1 MAAIIKVNGETTDV
15 RPKNGTD
22 FSLEEMKEIVGGY
35 IEVLFLEGGDL
46 MVVNEDGK
54 NQNLPLNTEATEII
68 DGDIYY
74 DGDVIVGDVLL
85 CGRNQIK

>member
-1 MAAIIKVNGETTDV
+1 MATIIKANGETIDV
-15 RPKNGTD
+15 KPKNGTD

-54 NQNLPLNTEATEII
+54 NMNLPLNKEATEII
-68 DGDIYY
+68 TGDIYY
-74 DGDVIVGDVLL
+74 DGDCIVGDVLV
-85 CGRNQIK
+85 CERNQIK

>member
-1 MAAIIKVNGETTDV
+1 MATTIKTNGETMDV
-15 RPKNGTD
+15 KPKNGTD

-54 NQNLPLNTEATEII
+54 NLNLPINTEATKII
-68 DGDIYY
+68 DGDMYY
-74 DGDVIVGDVLL
+74 DGDVIVGDVLI
-85 CGRNQIK
+85 CERNQVK